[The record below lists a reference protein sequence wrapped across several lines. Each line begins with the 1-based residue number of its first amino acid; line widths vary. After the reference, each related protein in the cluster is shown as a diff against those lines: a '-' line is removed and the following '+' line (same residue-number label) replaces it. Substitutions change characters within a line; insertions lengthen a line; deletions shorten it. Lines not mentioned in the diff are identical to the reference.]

1 MLSVETLQTV
11 LATQLDGTVN
21 NVVVASLDG
30 GIVALARTYE
40 VASDFQ
46 SLQHV
51 VALVVSIFSEYLA
64 FSDRFRTQVAEF
76 KQCKVVVGTLG
87 SEALMLAVI
96 GDSDSDVEHLRRKFA
111 TLHPVLAARLQQF
124 Y

>member
-30 GIVALARTYE
+30 GIIALARTYE

-64 FSDRFRTQVAEF
+64 FSDRFRAQVAEF

-96 GDSDSDVEHLRRKFA
+96 GDSGSDVEHLRRKVRQGLSYHSSPLC
-111 TLHPVLAARLQQF
+111 TQC
-124 Y
+124 